1 MFLRS
6 RLQFSSPFKL
16 IPKPPCS
23 GEKNLP
29 ALENA
34 RKFVARWVWSIYL
47 PQDVTLPN
55 SEWAHCW
62 EAAPAFLCR
71 EPVQGRCLVAEGS
84 ADWQGLGDLSCMKK
98 SNHAAPALGY
108 YFSTRGCVRI
118 SSRSGQSWNCHS
130 NHFTRL
136 HGTNQV
142 IVALGDFN
150 GNVYLGLRRSQSS
163 TYMFQIL
170 VISDG
175 PAKSQSSRNC
185 AGNILWEDP
194 LCKLQELQFLL
205 R

>member
-6 RLQFSSPFKL
+6 RLQLSSPFKL

-47 PQDVTLPN
+47 PQDVALPN

-62 EAAPAFLCR
+62 EAAPAFLCG

-84 ADWQGLGDLSCMKK
+84 ADWQGLGDLSCMQK

-108 YFSTRGCVRI
+108 YFSTWGCKGN
-118 SSRSGQSWNCHS
+118 SGYWIYPPEIT
-130 NHFTRL
+130 FTL
-136 HGTNQV
+136 PQ
-142 IVALGDFN
+142 IFLGV
-150 GNVYLGLRRSQSS
+150 GKKWAV
-163 TYMFQIL
+163 
-170 VISDG
+170 
-175 PAKSQSSRNC
+175 
-185 AGNILWEDP
+185 
-194 LCKLQELQFLL
+194 
-205 R
+205 